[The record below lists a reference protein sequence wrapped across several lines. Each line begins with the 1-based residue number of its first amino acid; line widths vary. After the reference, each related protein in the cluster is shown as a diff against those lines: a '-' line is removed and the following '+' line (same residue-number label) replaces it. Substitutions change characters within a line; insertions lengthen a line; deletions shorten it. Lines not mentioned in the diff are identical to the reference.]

1 MLSHLSVSYRPES
14 RLRHWCSSI
23 SLRIS
28 PLHMEFHSP
37 LLYSSKTVSNDP
49 PRLSRGLSDQT
60 YFAAYARFTSKKA
73 GSRLPTTHYCGCWHV
88 VSRGFVVKYRHL
100 KASYYLKCSSLTP

>member
-1 MLSHLSVSYRPES
+1 GVETPEHLALIVYGVDYHGIYSCLIPTLSHISVSYRPES

-37 LLYSSKTVSNDP
+37 LLHSSLPVSNDP
-49 PRLSRGLSDQT
+49 PRLSRGLSYQNFKT
-60 YFAAYARFTSKKA
+60 VYSRFKHNYLLSRFTS
-73 GSRLPTTHYCGCWHV
+73 
-88 VSRGFVVKYRHL
+88 
-100 KASYYLKCSSLTP
+100 YYLYS